1 MNRTGNPAPAA
12 PSEPDEALPSDTTS
26 ASRKE
31 APAVPTARPPGRR
44 SFLKAPAAFPI
55 ALVALAGVMV
65 LSLRI
70 GALPISNSDML
81 NALFSY
87 SEDSYGQRVV
97 RDLRIPRTL
106 MGAVVGAALALS
118 GVMMQAITR
127 NPLAGPSILGV
138 NSGAAFA
145 IVTAVSFGGLA
156 NPMHYIWFAFAGG
169 GAAALL
175 VYTLG
180 SMGSGGASPVKLAL
194 AGVIVSI
201 LLNSWLTALMLL
213 DSRTLDAMR
222 FWLAGSISGRDLSVM
237 ISVLPFLAAGVI
249 GALFL
254 AAGMNVIALG
264 EDTAR
269 SLGMRLGAVRG
280 TAAILTVLA
289 AAASV
294 AVAGPIGFVGLA
306 VPHLVR
312 GMVGSD
318 YRVIVPMCLVTG
330 PAVLLGADILGR
342 AAAYPS
348 ELQVGIVTS
357 LVGAPVLIILARRR
371 AAAL

>member
-1 MNRTGNPAPAA
+1 M
-12 PSEPDEALPSDTTS
+12 
-26 ASRKE
+26 
-31 APAVPTARPPGRR
+31 
-44 SFLKAPAAFPI
+44 
-55 ALVALAGVMV
+55 
-65 LSLRI
+65 
-70 GALPISNSDML
+70 
-81 NALFSY
+81 
-87 SEDSYGQRVV
+87 
-97 RDLRIPRTL
+97 
-106 MGAVVGAALALS
+106 
-118 GVMMQAITR
+118 
-127 NPLAGPSILGV
+127 
-138 NSGAAFA
+138 
-145 IVTAVSFGGLA
+145 
-156 NPMHYIWFAFAGG
+156 
-169 GAAALL
+169 
-175 VYTLG
+175 
-180 SMGSGGASPVKLAL
+180 KLAL

-237 ISVLPFLAAGVI
+237 ISMLPFLAAGGI

-269 SLGMRLGAVRG
+269 ALGMRLGAVRG

-289 AAASV
+289 AAASA